1 MVRIVEADAEI
12 YPLEKKKK
20 IFVPILRDAAG
31 HVTRRKI

>member
-12 YPLEKKKK
+12 YPLEKKK

-31 HVTRRKI
+31 HVTSRKI